1 MNHRKTALTET
12 MAFRL
17 PHDMCERLRKLEGV
31 SMTQYVTAALRHGSS
46 IDLRDN
52 IMNRVIVTPSKTA
65 RQAAQQAAQAAM
77 LLNRAGFHAQAK
89 AIWDAA
95 KGVIA
100 Q

>member
-1 MNHRKTALTET
+1 
-12 MAFRL
+12 
-17 PHDMCERLRKLEGV
+17 
-31 SMTQYVTAALRHGSS
+31 
-46 IDLRDN
+46 
-52 IMNRVIVTPSKTA
+52 MNRVIVTPSKTA

-77 LLNRAGFHAQAK
+77 LLNLNRAGFHAQAK